1 MKSIKMYAFLVLG
14 FMLAGLGIAI
24 SSTGAQ
30 GISAWDALGQSF
42 AWMSGMQLGTWS
54 AILNCSCV
62 LGQILVLR
70 KEFKPILLLQI
81 PLSFVLGTV
90 CNLFGSFINVT
101 VTSLPMGILFY
112 LSGMFVTAIGVSLVM
127 TINYI
132 PFALEG
138 FCMVLSQKVFTK
150 MEFSR
155 VRQSADVLSLILI
168 AVLSLLFKVPWS
180 IGLGTVIGACIF
192 GPTLGLLMKLEKP
205 FLNFGENTQ
214 PAADSIS
221 EPIAD

>member
-1 MKSIKMYAFLVLG
+1 
-14 FMLAGLGIAI
+14 
-24 SSTGAQ
+24 
-30 GISAWDALGQSF
+30 
-42 AWMSGMQLGTWS
+42 
-54 AILNCSCV
+54 
-62 LGQILVLR
+62 
-70 KEFKPILLLQI
+70 
-81 PLSFVLGTV
+81 
-90 CNLFGSFINVT
+90 
-101 VTSLPMGILFY
+101 
-112 LSGMFVTAIGVSLVM
+112 
-127 TINYI
+127 
-132 PFALEG
+132 
-138 FCMVLSQKVFTK
+138 